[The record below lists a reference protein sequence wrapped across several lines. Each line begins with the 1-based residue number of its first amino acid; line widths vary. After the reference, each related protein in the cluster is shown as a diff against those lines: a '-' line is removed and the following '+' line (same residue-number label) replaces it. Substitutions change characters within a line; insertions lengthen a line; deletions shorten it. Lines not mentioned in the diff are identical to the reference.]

1 MTGEGFAFGEY
12 QDMDSVDSCFR
23 RNDRGRVRFREY
35 QDMDSVDSCF
45 RRNDR
50 GTVDSGIINKG
61 TRRDSNFHRNLKP
74 VNQGIFVGIN
84 FNARR
89 IAGFKS
95 E

>member
-1 MTGEGFAFGEY
+1 
-12 QDMDSVDSCFR
+12 
-23 RNDRGRVRFREY
+23 
-35 QDMDSVDSCF
+35 
-45 RRNDR
+45 
-50 GTVDSGIINKG
+50 VDSGIINKG